1 MNRIHR
7 IAMALA
13 VLSAI
18 PALAIT
24 PNRALD
30 NEGYV
35 TLQDVRF
42 QIPAGWSMHQDAL
55 SQGTVVMGFHRNEDY
70 VNLYVTS
77 DASADIKGMFG
88 HDAKI
93 LSENTEAIGP
103 LSWKT
108 LVTSRALSARDT
120 NFVKGFWA
128 TFHGNTY
135 YGYAKA
141 TSESEATRIVSEF
154 LNGMVVK
161 LHYDGVG
168 RSLTGAD
175 YTGKKYYLGWGAA
188 GMGDPSMMQNEVK
201 YDVLHTHDIFTK
213 DIGGNYIGNK
223 LIGPST
229 NSSQIKAEWKRI
241 GDLMTTDDMYV
252 QYSSG
257 HGSQSGLGVGV
268 KYTEM
273 RDAALNFK
281 AKEIII
287 FTMACYSGN
296 LVEAFNAKKDI
307 WSNWPT
313 QGRTLFVM
321 ASSPKNETSS
331 TGPGTDTDE
340 SGGPNGS
347 AGSAYGHALWKAL
360 IGYADGYVDGVKDG
374 YLSLGEIRD
383 FTMWKTNEV
392 GGHKPVST
400 GAFTPSLIMN
410 RKPSRELLQ
419 SLEGGSESLSDAE
432 VMERIQALDRAM
444 RVSSR

>member
-1 MNRIHR
+1 MNRFHR

-13 VLSAI
+13 ILSTI
-18 PALAIT
+18 PAFA
-24 PNRALD
+24 NRALD
-30 NEGYV
+30 SEGHV

-42 QIPAGWSMHQDAL
+42 QIPAGWSMHQDAM
-55 SQGTVVMGFHRNEDY
+55 SEGTIVMGFHRNEDF
-70 VNLYVTS
+70 VNLYVT
-77 DASADIKGMFG
+77 ANAHADIKGMFG
-88 HDAKI
+88 HEAKI

-103 LSWKT
+103 LSWTT
-108 LVTSRALSARDT
+108 LETSRTLSTRET

-128 TFHGNTY
+128 NLHGHTY

-141 TSESEATRIVSEF
+141 GTQEAATKIAADF
-154 LNGMVVK
+154 LGGMVVK
-161 LHYDGVG
+161 LNYNEG
-168 RSLTGAD
+168 RSLTGED

-188 GMGDPSMMQNEVK
+188 GSGDPSMMQNEVK

-213 DIGGNYIGNK
+213 EVGGSYVGTK

-229 NSSQIKAEWKRI
+229 NASQIKAEWKRI
-241 GDLMTTDDMYV
+241 SDAMTAEDMYV

-268 KYTEM
+268 KYAEM
-273 RDAALNFK
+273 RDAALNMK

-296 LVEAFNAKKDI
+296 LVESFNAKKDV
-307 WSNWPT
+307 WQNFPS

-321 ASSPKNETSS
+321 SSSSKSQTSS
-331 TGPGTDTDE
+331 TGPGTDSDE

-383 FTMWKTNEV
+383 FATWKTNDV
-392 GGHKPVST
+392 GGHKPVTT
-400 GAFTPSLIMN
+400 GAYTASLIMN
-410 RKPSRELLQ
+410 RKPSREFLE
-419 SLEGGSESLSDAE
+419 SFEGGTEGLSDE
-432 VMERIQALDRAM
+432 QVMERIQALDSAM
-444 RVSSR
+444 RVSAR